1 MNVDLETVFLEGGKS
16 KKAFQQFLKKHVE
29 QFERYDQ
36 KEVYEYFIWLKQV
49 SESGLSLIKEKMDS
63 QTMKRI
69 YNEDYYAHFVDEY
82 LPLADAAKIMGI
94 GANKVRHYLEKGLL
108 IGEKAPDTR
117 GWLLPAYQFVGYD
130 GWEAF
135 AEKRRNEIEREFYEN
150 G

>member
-1 MNVDLETVFLEGGKS
+1 MDLETVFLEGGKS